1 MMVRPKFLTAG
12 FAALALVTAGTSTAQ
27 AAATS
32 TARPAAPSTVP
43 VSCAS
48 ARVWLRL
55 ATSTGQR
62 CYTGYGRDAA
72 RLIVGREQI
81 VGRRT
86 VCLTTTAPARRLCT
100 TGPRIVSLIPAKHVV
115 SITIS
120 TAAA

>member
-1 MMVRPKFLTAG
+1 MMVRPKFLAAG

-32 TARPAAPSTVP
+32 AARPAALSTVP

-62 CYTGYGRDAA
+62 CYTGYGTDTA

-81 VGRRT
+81 AGRRT
-86 VCLTTTAPARRLCT
+86 VCLTTTAPAGRLCA
-100 TGPRIVSLIPAKHVV
+100 TGPRIVSLTPPKHIV

-120 TAAA
+120 TPAA